1 MPGRHPTEHR
11 RRARRDLLG
20 YVGGV
25 AALLVAAIWWTA
37 LPQAVVWHVRWRG
50 AELTL
55 PVDGPQLV
63 LRPGEAVDVEL
74 AVHGGGTLESRASAT
89 SPWRFSW
96 RAEAGRLA
104 TDGHVGRAR
113 WVLPA
118 LAGPAGASL
127 EVAYSAVGGT
137 RLGWRLTHR
146 VRPRGTLR
154 LTCPVAERRA
164 PGCYVAKLPPDSGE
178 AYLSPSVRVRDWV
191 RVEPGRPTDCS
202 YRADLLAKV
211 EAVLGSLPPGA
222 VQLVRPAT
230 PALTPRAPM
239 VARAEH
245 RHKDGVAADLWV
257 GDLTGDRETDLLNG
271 RHLAVKIEQ
280 LEESGRVVPGGCGLY
295 QNRQGRVC
303 IHLDVSGESDRW
315 GAAVEPGGASWPVRW
330 SAGEQDAATRC
341 ARLSLSPGEG
351 SLRLV
356 VRKRRSLLCYDADA
370 ARFVE
375 SPSLTVWVE
384 GTPVRSYPI
393 ALGSDPVG
401 DKHRY
406 GDGCT
411 PEGEFYV
418 CRKNPQ
424 SRYFRALQIS
434 YPNEG
439 DAERGLR
446 SGLITAAQRDRI
458 VAALARREIPP
469 QNTSLGRD
477 LYIHGGG
484 IGSNWT
490 QGCVA
495 LTNEDM
501 AELYEFVPL
510 QADVEIRK

>member
-1 MPGRHPTEHR
+1 
-11 RRARRDLLG
+11 
-20 YVGGV
+20 
-25 AALLVAAIWWTA
+25 
-37 LPQAVVWHVRWRG
+37 
-50 AELTL
+50 
-55 PVDGPQLV
+55 
-63 LRPGEAVDVEL
+63 
-74 AVHGGGTLESRASAT
+74 
-89 SPWRFSW
+89 
-96 RAEAGRLA
+96 
-104 TDGHVGRAR
+104 
-113 WVLPA
+113 
-118 LAGPAGASL
+118 
-127 EVAYSAVGGT
+127 
-137 RLGWRLTHR
+137 
-146 VRPRGTLR
+146 
-154 LTCPVAERRA
+154 
-164 PGCYVAKLPPDSGE
+164 
-178 AYLSPSVRVRDWV
+178 
-191 RVEPGRPTDCS
+191 
-202 YRADLLAKV
+202 
-211 EAVLGSLPPGA
+211 
-222 VQLVRPAT
+222 
-230 PALTPRAPM
+230 
-239 VARAEH
+239 
-245 RHKDGVAADLWV
+245 
-257 GDLTGDRETDLLNG
+257 
-271 RHLAVKIEQ
+271 
-280 LEESGRVVPGGCGLY
+280 
-295 QNRQGRVC
+295 
-303 IHLDVSGESDRW
+303 
-315 GAAVEPGGASWPVRW
+315 
-330 SAGEQDAATRC
+330 
-341 ARLSLSPGEG
+341 
-351 SLRLV
+351 
-356 VRKRRSLLCYDADA
+356 LCYDADA

-477 LYIHGGG
+477 LCIHGGG